1 MRKTK
6 STESGKPGEP
16 EIVAQESTEGAR
28 DFDGADRD
36 HSERTDGAPDGHKA
50 AAAVTQTQQF
60 AQYFGKQLEVT
71 DDLEQLTAI
80 MPSEVREVLVQ
91 QPDLKELFEVV
102 LDLGRAPEAR
112 FASRVM
118 FLSDDPVT
126 HEQLEMVVERVGEFG
141 KDNRAG
147 IERTLHRISAIR
159 NRQGKI
165 IGLTCRVGRA
175 VFGTIDIIRDVV
187 ESGKSVLLLGRPG
200 VGKTTKLR
208 EIARVLSDEFLK
220 RVVIVDTSNEIG
232 GDGDVPHPAV
242 GRARRMQVV
251 TPELQHA
258 VMIEAVENHMPECI
272 VIDEIGVEEETFAA
286 RTIAERGVQLVAT
299 AHGNSLENLL
309 QNPTLSDL
317 IGGIQAVT
325 LSDEEARR
333 RGTQKTVLER
343 KAPPTF
349 DVLIEIMEKDKLA
362 IHHDVSRVVD
372 AFLRGVTPRPEIRI
386 RNPQGDVEVVQQA
399 DGDMRADEEPRERY
413 GSRFDRE
420 RMRERGRDRYSDR
433 GREAPSERPRPPL
446 PSTVRIFPYGVSRN
460 RLERAIRELRVP
472 AHITN
477 DLQDADAV
485 IALKAHLRREPPRLR
500 DAQKQ
505 NLGSYV
511 VKSNTYTQIANT
523 VREMFSMG
531 ASEGEDAALT
541 EAREAIERVLE
552 SSEPVELMPQSSYV
566 RRLQHQLVEQHDL
579 VSSSIGAEPFRRVR
593 ITKG

>member
-1 MRKTK
+1 MSKKKIETAVAETDIETQEGD
-6 STESGKPGEP
+6 SESRRT
-16 EIVAQESTEGAR
+16 QL
-28 DFDGADRD
+28 
-36 HSERTDGAPDGHKA
+36 ER
-50 AAAVTQTQQF
+50 
-60 AQYFGKQLEVT
+60 YFGKQLEVT
-71 DDLEQLTAI
+71 DDLDQLVAV
-80 MPSEVREVLVQ
+80 MPAPIRQTLSD
-91 QPDLKELFEVV
+91 QPDLVNLFEVV
-102 LDLGRAPEAR
+102 LDLGRPPEAR
-112 FASRVM
+112 FAGRVAD
-118 FLSDDPVT
+118 LSEEPVSP
-126 HEQLEMVVERVGEFG
+126 EQLETVVQRIGQFG

-159 NRQGKI
+159 NRQGKV

-175 VFGTIDIIRDVV
+175 VYGTIDIIRDVV
-187 ESGKSVLLLGRPG
+187 ESGKSFLLLGRPG

-208 EIARVLSDEFLK
+208 EVARVLSDEFQK

-232 GDGDVPHPAV
+232 GDGDVPHPAI
-242 GRARRMQVV
+242 GRARRMQVA

-258 VMIEAVENHMPECI
+258 VMIEAVENHMPECV
-272 VIDEIGVEEETFAA
+272 VIDEIGVEADAYAA

-309 QNPTLSDL
+309 SNPTLSDL

-399 DGDMRADEEPRERY
+399 DGDMRSERDFDDS
-413 GSRFDRE
+413 GAFDR
-420 RMRERGRDRYSDR
+420 
-433 GREAPSERPRPPL
+433 PRVGKKL
-446 PSTVRIFPYGVSRN
+446 PATVRIFPYGVSRN

-472 AHITN
+472 GLITN
-477 DLQDADAV
+477 DFQEADAV
-485 IALKAHLRREPPRLR
+485 IALKAHFRREPPRLR
-500 DAQKQ
+500 EAQKQ
-505 NLGSYV
+505 TMGTFI

-523 VREMFSMG
+523 VRDIFSVG
-531 ASEGEDAALT
+531 TTDLDDAAL
-541 EAREAIERVLE
+541 REAQEAVARVLE
-552 SSEPVELMPQSSYV
+552 TSEPVELLPQSSYI
-566 RRLQHQLVEQHDL
+566 RRLQHQLAERHEL
-579 VSSSIGAEPFRRVR
+579 VSSSVGNEPFRRVR
-593 ITKG
+593 ITKP